1 MAGVPARAATLWP
14 APTSGPI
21 RAALTVPGSK
31 SLTNRALLLAAQ
43 AQEPSVI
50 RGGLRSRDSALM
62 IGALRALGVR
72 VEDSGPD
79 WRVVPSPPT
88 GPARIDCGL
97 AGTVMRFVPPWA
109 AGASGEVVF
118 DGDEAAR
125 VRPMTVILNALRE
138 LGADLDGDRLP
149 FTLRGTGAL
158 PGGTVRIDA
167 SASSQFVSG
176 LLLSGAGYTAG
187 LTVVHVGKPVPSQPH
202 IEMTVAALRSVGAQ
216 VDDSGAN
223 TWRVEPGPLR
233 AWTEPIEPDL
243 SNAAPFLAAAAIA
256 GGTVSVPDWP
266 EQTTQPGAAFLSLLV
281 DAGVSAARSSDGVV
295 TVTGD
300 GTMQPLDVDLHEVGE
315 LTPTLAAVLLFAE
328 GTSRLRGIGHL
339 RGHETD
345 RLAALV
351 GNINELGGDAQETED
366 GLILRPRRLH
376 GGVWP
381 SWADHRMATA
391 GALIGLRV
399 PDVLVEDIGS
409 TAKTLPGFERMWAE
423 LMGGP
428 S

>member
-1 MAGVPARAATLWP
+1 MPALAPALWP
-14 APTSGPI
+14 APSSGPV
-21 RAALTVPGSK
+21 RATVAVPGSK
-31 SLTNRALLLAAQ
+31 SLTNRALLLSAQ
-43 AQEPSVI
+43 AQAPSVI
-50 RGGLRSRDSALM
+50 QGGLRSRDSALM

-79 WRVVPSPPT
+79 WRVVPSAPT

-109 AGASGEVVF
+109 ARASDEVVF

-125 VRPMTVILNALRE
+125 GRPMTVILDALRD
-138 LGADLDGDRLP
+138 LGAVIDGDRLP
-149 FTLRGTGAL
+149 FTLHGTGTL
-158 PGGTVRIDA
+158 RGGTVRIDA

-176 LLLSGAGYTAG
+176 LLLSGAGYTQG

-202 IEMTVAALRSVGAQ
+202 LEMTVAALRSVGVQ
-216 VDDSGAN
+216 VDDSGVN
-223 TWRVEPGPLR
+223 TWRVEPGPVR

-243 SNAAPFLAAAAIA
+243 SNAAPFLAAAAIV
-256 GGTVSVPDWP
+256 GGSVSVPNWP
-266 EQTTQPGAAFLSLLV
+266 EHTTQPGATFLSLLT
-281 DAGVSAARSSDGVV
+281 DAGVSVARGSDGMV
-295 TVTGD
+295 TVSGTG
-300 GTMQPLDVDLHEVGE
+300 TLAALDVDLHEVGE
-315 LTPTLAAVLLFAE
+315 LTPTVAAMLLFAD

-351 GNINELGGDAQETED
+351 GNIRGLGGDAEETED
-366 GLILRPRRLH
+366 GLVLRPRPLH

-391 GALIGLRV
+391 GALVGLRV
-399 PDVLVEDIGS
+399 PDVLVEDIGT
-409 TAKTLPGFERMWAE
+409 TAKTLPGFERMWASLLGE
-423 LMGGP
+423 AP
-428 S
+428 